1 MDSDPVSQSIMGKVI
16 LLIVLTLFNAF
27 FAAAEM
33 AVASLN
39 EKRIM
44 QKAEQGDKKAAKLVK
59 LLENPTNYLS
69 TIQIG
74 ITLINLLS
82 GASIA
87 NALAI
92 KISGLLG
99 NSRVAFQISNVLAF
113 IILTYVSIVFGEL
126 YPKRIA
132 MNKSE
137 DIARF
142 VLEPVSFLSIVT
154 KPFVWL
160 LSASTNLMGR
170 ITPMKFDDAEP
181 KMTRDEM
188 QYMLA
193 SEGVLDS
200 EELDMVQ
207 GVFSLDSKVA
217 REVMVPRT
225 DAFMIDIDDSTPE
238 NIDLI
243 LEQSYSRVPVY
254 KENRDNIIG
263 ILHQK
268 SLLKAAREHGFD
280 YIDLNSILQKPLL
293 VPETIGVD
301 NLLYELKHTQ
311 NQMAVLLDE
320 YGGVV
325 GLVTLEDLLEEIVG
339 EIDDETDDSSDEESL
354 LVLNSDGSYTIQ
366 GRMLIDEFNEQFEC
380 KLEADDVDTIAGYVL
395 TGLGKIPDE
404 DEKLTYTIDNLTFVT
419 EKMDGPRLLMVKV
432 IFEELNKE
440 IDGIHSES

>member
-16 LLIVLTLFNAF
+16 LLIILTLFNAF

-39 EKRIM
+39 EKRVM

-142 VLEPVSFLSIVT
+142 VLEPVSFLSLLT
-154 KPFVWL
+154 RPFVWL

-268 SLLKAAREHGFD
+268 SLLKAAREYGFD
-280 YIDLNSILQKPLL
+280 SIDLNSILQKPLF

-301 NLLYELKHTQ
+301 NLLYELQHTQ

-339 EIDDETDDSSDEESL
+339 EIDDETDDSSEEESL
-354 LVLNSDGSYTIQ
+354 LVLNTDGSYTIQ
-366 GRMLIDEFNEQFEC
+366 GRMLIDEFNEQFDC

-440 IDGIHSES
+440 IESVLSES